1 MAFMNK
7 PAWGSVNWY
16 QALTDNWTSIQNN
29 LVDKSIVTAK
39 GDLIA
44 ATAAATL
51 ARLAVGTNANALTA
65 DSTQTTGLKY
75 AALASTYQVTSSNVK
90 ATTADSTSSTTL
102 VNMNSM
108 SLSVTTGATST
119 VVAIF
124 TGTIEGGAANV
135 AVLTLLRGATILQQ
149 VVPGNQNFGNWGAA
163 GLLIGVDQPGAGT
176 FTYTVQWAVDASGS
190 VKQNLSPLSTNGDRE
205 LIAIVLPT

>member
-39 GDLIA
+39 GDLLA

-51 ARLAVGTNANALTA
+51 ARLAVGTNGNALVA
-65 DSTQTTGLKY
+65 DSTQTTGLNYSAFPTAYK
-75 AALASTYQVTSSNVK
+75 VTSSNVK
-90 ATTADSTSSTTL
+90 ATTSISTNSVTL
-102 VNMNSM
+102 VAMNSM

-124 TGTIEGGAANV
+124 TGAMQGALLA
-135 AVLTLLRGATILQQ
+135 LLRGATILQQ
-149 VVPGNQNFGNWGAA
+149 AIPGYMNYTWGYP
-163 GLLIGVDQPGAGT
+163 GLLIAVDQPGAGT
-176 FTYTVQWAVDASGS
+176 FTYQVQWAAGTSGTVS
-190 VKQNLSPLSTNGDRE
+190 ENLSPLSTNGDRE